1 MAAYVP
7 APVELREGDSPAPGT
22 QALRPAVARSLWV
35 AGPPSTWLLA
45 FAGPPVRAGGV
56 NHPPA
61 SADLANRP
69 VGRQVCLG
77 LGPDTQRCCCMRLS
91 GGKPEVPGAGLTCLV
106 LCAPGA
112 AASLR
117 GNGRRRLSVTSDR
130 CLLGLAGTTTPA
142 APALSHWKGL
152 LFRGEEEA

>member
-1 MAAYVP
+1 
-7 APVELREGDSPAPGT
+7 
-22 QALRPAVARSLWV
+22 
-35 AGPPSTWLLA
+35 
-45 FAGPPVRAGGV
+45 
-56 NHPPA
+56 
-61 SADLANRP
+61 
-69 VGRQVCLG
+69 
-77 LGPDTQRCCCMRLS
+77 MRLS
-91 GGKPEVPGAGLTCLV
+91 RGKPRVAGDLPGVPSMGLTVLV